1 MMKRLILSI
10 GVLLL
15 TSNLYGQD
23 NNTSK
28 KVQDMSDPLAVYT
41 QVGLGYTD
49 RGFNIKIGKAYDS
62 GKPATMAMN
71 VIEIQGALGDAVG
84 FRDTATNKIDSIR
97 FRNFSINTKNGL
109 GNQVDISYNQN
120 SKTGSASYALIQ
132 ALPKFSIIQL
142 YPLAGLGVSIANNVD
157 QNSTGWA
164 DANSPSGLSIPGV
177 FATVGMYSRV
187 MITKK
192 IWFNYNPI
200 WMTSL
205 AGSDNY
211 IKNTYAKG
219 KSSVFTHEVALS
231 YQISPVFNVRYFANW
246 SNLVE
251 FQDGGQR
258 IEFNYQ
264 L

>member
-1 MMKRLILSI
+1 MATLIL
-10 GVLLL
+10 
-15 TSNLYGQD
+15 TSSLFGQD
-23 NNTSK
+23 SNTSK
-28 KVQDMSDPLAVYT
+28 KEIQDMSDPLAVYT

-71 VIEIQGALGDAVG
+71 VIEIQGVLGDAVG
-84 FRDTATNKIDSIR
+84 FRDTATNEIDSIR

-142 YPLAGLGVSIANNVD
+142 YPLAGLGVSVANNVD
-157 QNSTGWA
+157 QNNNGWA
-164 DANSPSGLSIPGV
+164 DENSPSGLSIPGM

-187 MITKK
+187 AITKK

-205 AGSDNY
+205 AGADNY
-211 IKNTYAKG
+211 MKNTYAIG
-219 KSSVFTHEVALS
+219 KSDVFTHEVALS
-231 YQISPVFNVRYFANW
+231 YQISPVFNVRYFGNW

-251 FQDGGQR
+251 FQDGAQR